1 MCTDFL
7 INMGICFEIFGNIT
21 LVIIMATLYND
32 YYYSQTGCS
41 VPLNIAISLGILRDQ
56 IAS

>member
-21 LVIIMATLYND
+21 FIGNNNGNFIY
-32 YYYSQTGCS
+32 
-41 VPLNIAISLGILRDQ
+41 
-56 IAS
+56 